1 MSRFKKAE
9 ESGIRLKALIYGPAG
24 CGKTVTA
31 LQFPSPFVIDGEK
44 GTVHYGADFNF
55 QVDDTSSVDFLME
68 DINDL
73 IEDPGDAKTLVVD
86 PITVFMDNLLID
98 YSKKLKIKKGNPDYE
113 LQPSDHGPLK
123 QRRKDLID
131 KMLSLDLNLV
141 CTARIK
147 QKYKQDGKNFMIPDG
162 VEPDVPKEIPYMF
175 DTIIR
180 IEISPDGITRI
191 AHCEKDRTNKLPK
204 EFVFTYDAMVEY
216 LGISSLD
223 RAADPNKTKE
233 ILERAGGR
241 TLSVHF
247 MGKKV
252 NTAGV
257 LGSTLDRIV
266 ALMEDKSIPEPEFKA
281 MLIDSY
287 GYTSPLDL
295 KEDEAQFLITT
306 LENK

>member
-9 ESGIRLKALIYGPAG
+9 ESEIRLKALIYGPAG

-44 GTVHYGADFNF
+44 GTVHYGADFDF

-86 PITVFMDNLLID
+86 PITVFMDNLLIE
-98 YSKKLKIKKGNPDYE
+98 YSKKLKIKKGNAEYE

-180 IEISPDGITRI
+180 IEVLPDGVTRM

-204 EFVFTYDAMVEY
+204 EFVFTYDSMVEY
-216 LGISSLD
+216 LGMASLN
-223 RAADPNKTKE
+223 RPADPNKTKE
-233 ILERAGGR
+233 IIEKAGGR
-241 TLSVHF
+241 TLSVKF

-257 LGSTLDRIV
+257 LGSTLDKIV
-266 ALMEDKSIPEPEFKA
+266 QIMEDKSISESDFKA
-281 MLIDSY
+281 ILIDNY

-295 KEDEAQFLITT
+295 KEDEAQFLIST